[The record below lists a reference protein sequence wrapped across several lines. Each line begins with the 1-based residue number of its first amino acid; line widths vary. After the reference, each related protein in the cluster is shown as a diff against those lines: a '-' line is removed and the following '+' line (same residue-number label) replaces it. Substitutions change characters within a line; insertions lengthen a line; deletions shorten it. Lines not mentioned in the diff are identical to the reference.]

1 MSVFYE
7 RFDRHDL
14 GRGLKGHTTHYCPGC
29 GHGLVHKYLAETIEE
44 LGIQDRTVAI
54 SPVGCAVFLY
64 YYLDVGH
71 SQAAHGRA
79 PAVALGHKLANPE
92 AVVVSYQG
100 DGDLASIGLAEILQA
115 AQLGI
120 PLSVIFVNN
129 AVYGMTGGQ
138 LAPTSLMGQKT
149 ATTPYG
155 RGRFEG
161 EPLRMAELVAQLDG
175 PAYVERMK
183 ARGFSMV
190 TVVSDAAVT
199 ANSVAGSALVVISSS
214 AESGPLKAKLK
225 DIAIPVLCVEDA
237 EFKLMGMASDGGH
250 DAGISQMVISTTPS
264 PLLGSLTGTV
274 KIASQGGELGW
285 GTPAA
290 AAIKAATMPG
300 DSSHVVV
307 FGYEK
312 GAQMTTMVAPARRAG
327 FAIREALAANLNA
340 DGLKAFDAILDWVI
354 Q

>member
-1 MSVFYE
+1 M
-7 RFDRHDL
+7 
-14 GRGLKGHTTHYCPGC
+14 GGGQGGAGGGKGGATNLKGTM
-29 GHGLVHKYLAETIEE
+29 
-44 LGIQDRTVAI
+44 
-54 SPVGCAVFLY
+54 
-64 YYLDVGH
+64 
-71 SQAAHGRA
+71 
-79 PAVALGHKLANPE
+79 
-92 AVVVSYQG
+92 VVRG
-100 DGDLASIGLAEILQA
+100 AG
-115 AQLGI
+115 
-120 PLSVIFVNN
+120 
-129 AVYGMTGGQ
+129 
-138 LAPTSLMGQKT
+138 T
-149 ATTPYG
+149 ATAG
-155 RGRFEG
+155 DMVM
-161 EPLRMAELVAQLDG
+161 L
-175 PAYVERMK
+175 ERMK